1 MWKRR
6 TAGIS
11 KVIGKRR
18 WAEADARNVVSSWQR
33 SGKRVSEFA
42 REYGLTSQ
50 RLVRW
55 SERLQGGSRGSV
67 RFHPV
72 RLVGGEREGER
83 GGERD
88 AIEVL
93 LLDGRRVR
101 VRERFSSEELGRVL
115 EVLEGRA

>member
-1 MWKRR
+1 MSKRR
-6 TAGIS
+6 TAGIR

-18 WAEADARNVVSSWQR
+18 WSAADAQIVVSAWRR

-55 SERLQGGSRGSV
+55 SERLRGGSRGRV

-72 RLVGGEREGER
+72 RLVGGER
-83 GGERD
+83 GGESV
-88 AIEVL
+88 AIEVV
-93 LLDGRRVR
+93 LLDGKRVR
-101 VRERFSSEELGRVL
+101 VGEGFSSEELGRVL
-115 EVLEGRA
+115 EVLEGGA

>member
-1 MWKRR
+1 MSNRM

-18 WAEADARNVVSSWQR
+18 WAEADAQIVVSAWRR
-33 SGKRVSEFA
+33 SGKGISEFA
-42 REYGLTSQ
+42 GENGLSVQ
-50 RLVRW
+50 RLRRW
-55 SERLQGGSRGSV
+55 SERVQGGSSGKV

-72 RLVGGEREGER
+72 RVLGGESV
-83 GGERD
+83 
-88 AIEVL
+88 AIEVV

-101 VRERFSSEELGRVL
+101 VGEGFSSEELGRVL

>member
-1 MWKRR
+1 MSKRR

-18 WAEADARNVVSSWQR
+18 WAEADARIVVSSWQR

-72 RLVGGEREGER
+72 RLVGGER

-88 AIEVL
+88 AIEVV

-101 VRERFSSEELGRVL
+101 VREGFSSEELGRVL

>member
-1 MWKRR
+1 M
-6 TAGIS
+6 
-11 KVIGKRR
+11 
-18 WAEADARNVVSSWQR
+18 
-33 SGKRVSEFA
+33 
-42 REYGLTSQ
+42 TSQ

-101 VRERFSSEELGRVL
+101 VREGFSSEELGRVL